1 MEIFRGRVSRGSYW
15 VAALTL
21 GAAEFLLV
29 FIPSQS
35 LSIAIGLLIL
45 PIWLLIAAACARDM
59 GRPGWLSLLTPIP
72 IVRWGV
78 ALWFGI
84 ASNKPDCPAE

>member
-1 MEIFRGRVSRGSYW
+1 MDIFRGRVSRGSYW

-29 FIPSQS
+29 FIPSQP
-35 LSIAIGLLIL
+35 LSIAIGLIIL
-45 PIWLLIAAACARDM
+45 PIWLLIAAARARDM
-59 GRPGWLSLLTPIP
+59 GRSGWLGLMTPIP
-72 IVRWGV
+72 IVGWGV

-84 ASNKPDCPAE
+84 ASSKPDCSGE